1 MPELQH
7 RLDDDLRAALV
18 EADTIAWH
26 WDLDTDEL
34 RNLDQSL
41 RPLGHDLAT
50 VGRTQ
55 AAWDQLIHPD
65 DQGPLE
71 AAWQRHARG
80 ECDPYESTYR
90 VRDARG
96 QWRWLFERGRIVRR
110 HDDGRPWQAVGTCTD
125 ITERVRAQHAA
136 READARLEQ
145 IALHVPGVLY
155 QFVLKPDGRGR
166 FPYMSPRSLE
176 LMGVDPAAA
185 MSDSADGLETVHRD
199 DRAALLEGI
208 AESARTLEP
217 WHHEFRVRR
226 PDGAVR
232 WIVGRSTPRRLDD
245 GSVTWYGYL
254 EDVTDRHERDEARRA
269 AELAQAASQA
279 KSEFLSRVSHEL
291 RTPLNA
297 MLGFAQLLEID
308 TEDPASD
315 GQRRR
320 LQHIREAGAHLVA
333 MLGELLDLTRVE
345 SGHLALQLE
354 AVPLHEL
361 AVETLTMVQ
370 PDADRAQVRLSLQM
384 AGEVAARADR
394 LRLRQVLLN
403 LLGNAIKY
411 NRPGGRVELRV
422 EAPADGRV
430 RVQVCDDGVGIA
442 EADLP
447 RLFEPFHRG
456 RHAGG
461 PISGTGIGLSLSQR
475 LAQAMGGT
483 LDASVAPG
491 QDTVFNLWL
500 PRA

>member
-1 MPELQH
+1 
-7 RLDDDLRAALV
+7 
-18 EADTIAWH
+18 
-26 WDLDTDEL
+26 
-34 RNLDQSL
+34 
-41 RPLGHDLAT
+41 
-50 VGRTQ
+50 
-55 AAWDQLIHPD
+55 
-65 DQGPLE
+65 
-71 AAWQRHARG
+71 
-80 ECDPYESTYR
+80 
-90 VRDARG
+90 
-96 QWRWLFERGRIVRR
+96 
-110 HDDGRPWQAVGTCTD
+110 
-125 ITERVRAQHAA
+125 
-136 READARLEQ
+136 
-145 IALHVPGVLY
+145 
-155 QFVLKPDGRGR
+155 
-166 FPYMSPRSLE
+166 
-176 LMGVDPAAA
+176 
-185 MSDSADGLETVHRD
+185 
-199 DRAALLEGI
+199 
-208 AESARTLEP
+208 
-217 WHHEFRVRR
+217 
-226 PDGAVR
+226 
-232 WIVGRSTPRRLDD
+232 VGRSTPRRLDD

-279 KSEFLSRVSHEL
+279 KTEFLSRMSHEL